1 MGTGT
6 PPEEVEKTLK
16 NDTDHK
22 IKVVCVT
29 QNETATGVTS
39 HVEDIRKAMDAANHP
54 ALLFVDGVSS
64 IASIDFRM
72 DEWGVDCAISGSQK
86 VLCYHLEWQLCV

>member
-1 MGTGT
+1 MRLQ
-6 PPEEVEKTLK
+6 LK
-16 NDTDHK
+16 
-22 IKVVCVT
+22 
-29 QNETATGVTS
+29 VTS

-64 IASIDFRM
+64 IASIDFEM

-86 VLCYHLEWQLCV
+86 GFIRHQAWRLCV

>member
-1 MGTGT
+1 MQ
-6 PPEEVEKTLK
+6 
-16 NDTDHK
+16 
-22 IKVVCVT
+22 VT

-72 DEWGVDCAISGSQK
+72 DEWKVDCANFRLSERIYASFQ
-86 VLCYHLEWQLCV
+86 EWQLCV

>member
-1 MGTGT
+1 MFKRLGLDVELVERECYGTHL
-6 PPEEVEKTLK
+6 KKLKNSK

-39 HVEDIRKAMDAANHP
+39 HVEDIRKAMD
-54 ALLFVDGVSS
+54 
-64 IASIDFRM
+64 R
-72 DEWGVDCAISGSQK
+72 
-86 VLCYHLEWQLCV
+86 